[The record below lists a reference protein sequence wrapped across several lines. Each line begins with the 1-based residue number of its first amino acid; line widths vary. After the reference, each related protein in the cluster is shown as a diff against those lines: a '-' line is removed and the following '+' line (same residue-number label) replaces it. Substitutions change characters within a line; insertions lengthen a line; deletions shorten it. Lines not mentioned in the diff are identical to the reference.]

1 MEMNHKN
8 KKYWSDRAKK
18 RDKLLKKREDKLIK
32 QINKRYGVAFADT
45 INDSLAFYTEYV
57 NEDGILTI
65 EEAMKALDPSNLK
78 QNTQEIKALK
88 ELYELYGDEN
98 IIKEMKYLLAR
109 NKVTRVSAL
118 RDKID
123 TNFIMASATVNKILT
138 DEIENIYQEEY
149 KDVTKELGVNVKN
162 LSKKSLI
169 SATTMAWSGM
179 NFSARIWKN
188 KAKVVDFLEETFV
201 KELRK
206 GTDIRKIARNGSLRK
221 LLKDTEKNV
230 RFNSERLIRT
240 EANYA
245 QTSATLEGYR
255 RSKFVNAVEIS
266 TAGDNRCCGTCS
278 MKGGVVVKLENAIEG
293 DTVPPFH

>member
-1 MEMNHKN
+1 MAQKN

-18 RDKLLKKREDKLIK
+18 RDKLLKKREDKIIK
-32 QINKRYGVAFADT
+32 EINKIYGVAFADT
-45 INDSLAFYTEYV
+45 INDILAFYTEYID
-57 NEDGILTI
+57 EDGILTM
-65 EEAMKALDPSNLK
+65 EEAFRVLDTVNLK
-78 QNTQEIKALK
+78 KNTQEIQALK
-88 ELYELYGDEN
+88 ELYDEYGDEN

-123 TNFIMASATVNKILT
+123 TNFIIASAKANKILS
-138 DEIENIYQEEY
+138 DEIESIYQDEY
-149 KDVTKELGVNVKN
+149 KDVTKELGLKAKD
-162 LSKKSLI
+162 LPKKSLI

-179 NFSARIWKN
+179 NFSSRIWKN
-188 KAKVVDFLEETFV
+188 KAKVVSFLEETFV

-221 LLKDTEKNV
+221 LLRDTEKNV
-230 RFNSERLIRT
+230 RFNTERLIRT

-255 RSKFVNAVEIS
+255 RSKFVHAVEIS
-266 TAGDNRCCGTCS
+266 TAGDNRTCGTCS

-293 DTVPPFH
+293 DNVPPFH